1 MCCVAFGCLLPEEG
15 DEMKYRVG
23 IDVGGTFTDFVSIDE
38 RGKIHVAKSSST
50 PSDSSVGIVD
60 TVVKAGINMKDVTFL
75 SHGSTVGAN
84 TVIENKGASVA
95 IITTKGFRDI
105 LELRRGQRVID
116 KPADMYNLQMDLPQD
131 YVGGYDCLVERPLR
145 YEVSERMDYCGK
157 VIKELDEGEVRRIAH
172 DIKAK
177 GIQAVVIC
185 YLHSYA
191 NPAHEQRTAEIVR
204 EILPEIYL
212 SVSSDILPIIREYE
226 RLSTAT
232 VNAYIMPIVQQ
243 YLLNL
248 RNKLA
253 ALGYTREYYLMQSSG
268 GIMSAEV
275 AGFRPVYTIDSGPA
289 GGVTAAAQLGVMLGY
304 PNVISFDMGGTTAK
318 VCVVHEGRPQVTTSF
333 WVGSRY
339 FIGAPVMDMVEIGA
353 GGGSIVWLDSAGAV
367 HVGPQRAGAD
377 PGPACPQSA
386 RPTVS
391 LSWRRSLPGCPGPVR
406 GRSCRHGR
414 PGPGR
419 APGRTRR
426 RWRSSGT

>member
-38 RGKIHVAKSSST
+38 RGKINVAKSSST

-253 ALGYTREYYLMQSSG
+253 ALGYTREYYLMQS
-268 GIMSAEV
+268 I
-275 AGFRPVYTIDSGPA
+275 
-289 GGVTAAAQLGVMLGY
+289 VT
-304 PNVISFDMGGTTAK
+304 N
-318 VCVVHEGRPQVTTSF
+318 RN
-333 WVGSRY
+333 
-339 FIGAPVMDMVEIGA
+339 
-353 GGGSIVWLDSAGAV
+353 
-367 HVGPQRAGAD
+367 QR
-377 PGPACPQSA
+377 
-386 RPTVS
+386 
-391 LSWRRSLPGCPGPVR
+391 
-406 GRSCRHGR
+406 
-414 PGPGR
+414 
-419 APGRTRR
+419 
-426 RWRSSGT
+426 